1 MKKLIVGAALAL
13 TVVGAGTTAF
23 AGEVTGGPRPKPTPG
38 GDKARSVCS
47 FSGQEDGLALIG
59 FTPQG
64 APIFLV
70 VPTGPG
76 LVQTPHQENAAN
88 IIHAPGIPGTECR
101 GNTSSNL

>member
-1 MKKLIVGAALAL
+1 MRKFVAGSALAL
-13 TVVGAGTTAF
+13 VIGGIGGTAF
-23 AGEVTGGPRPKPTPG
+23 AGESTGGPNPKPTPG

-76 LVQTPHQENAAN
+76 LVQTPHMENAAG
-88 IIHAPGIPGTECR
+88 IIHAPGAAGQACR
-101 GNTSSNL
+101 GNGG